1 MQEAKGRGLGARLF
15 KRYGLDALS
24 AMALGLFST
33 LIIGTILDQLGQYVP
48 GLSGLSSFAATAKS
62 NPVVGGAIGVAVAW
76 GMKVAPLA
84 MFTSAVSGAI
94 GYELG
99 APLGCFIA
107 AVLGAEAGNFV
118 AGKTKLDIILV
129 PSATIVVGGLAA
141 VLCAPAVNGLMNLL
155 RGFIDTA
162 TRMQPVP
169 MGIIVSVVVGLAL
182 TAPISSAA
190 LCAMIFVAP
199 EGEALGLG
207 LQLAAGAATVGCC
220 AQMVGFAVTS
230 FRENGVGGLIAQ
242 GLGTSMLQV
251 PNILRHPLILVP
263 PTLASAI
270 LGPLATTLFDMRNA
284 GVFAGM
290 GTAGLVGQIGT
301 FQSMAGAGAGVV
313 LVKVLA
319 LHIALPAL
327 LSLLI
332 CAAMRRAGLIHDGDM
347 KLEL

>member
-118 AGKTKLDIILV
+118 AGKT
-129 PSATIVVGGLAA
+129 
-141 VLCAPAVNGLMNLL
+141 
-155 RGFIDTA
+155 
-162 TRMQPVP
+162 
-169 MGIIVSVVVGLAL
+169 
-182 TAPISSAA
+182 
-190 LCAMIFVAP
+190 
-199 EGEALGLG
+199 
-207 LQLAAGAATVGCC
+207 
-220 AQMVGFAVTS
+220 
-230 FRENGVGGLIAQ
+230 
-242 GLGTSMLQV
+242 
-251 PNILRHPLILVP
+251 
-263 PTLASAI
+263 
-270 LGPLATTLFDMRNA
+270 
-284 GVFAGM
+284 
-290 GTAGLVGQIGT
+290 
-301 FQSMAGAGAGVV
+301 
-313 LVKVLA
+313 
-319 LHIALPAL
+319 
-327 LSLLI
+327 
-332 CAAMRRAGLIHDGDM
+332 
-347 KLEL
+347 

>member
-1 MQEAKGRGLGARLF
+1 MQEAKGRGLGAKLF
-15 KRYGLDALS
+15 ERYGLDALS

-141 VLCAPAVNGLMNLL
+141 VLCAPAVNG
-155 RGFIDTA
+155 
-162 TRMQPVP
+162 
-169 MGIIVSVVVGLAL
+169 
-182 TAPISSAA
+182 
-190 LCAMIFVAP
+190 
-199 EGEALGLG
+199 
-207 LQLAAGAATVGCC
+207 
-220 AQMVGFAVTS
+220 
-230 FRENGVGGLIAQ
+230 
-242 GLGTSMLQV
+242 
-251 PNILRHPLILVP
+251 
-263 PTLASAI
+263 
-270 LGPLATTLFDMRNA
+270 
-284 GVFAGM
+284 
-290 GTAGLVGQIGT
+290 QIG
-301 FQSMAGAGAGVV
+301 
-313 LVKVLA
+313 
-319 LHIALPAL
+319 
-327 LSLLI
+327 
-332 CAAMRRAGLIHDGDM
+332 RASCR
-347 KLEL
+347 ERV